1 MPVWCGVVWCGVAWC
16 GVAWCGVVWCNVM
29 CGVTS
34 AAEAVPAF
42 GAAPAAAHAAASAL
56 LTAHLSP
63 AVALEELSA

>member
-1 MPVWCGVVWCGVAWC
+1 M
-16 GVAWCGVVWCNVM
+16 
-29 CGVTS
+29 S
-34 AAEAVPAF
+34 AAEAVPAV